1 MRLIQKVKSSIRK
14 SIDSFSCRNFPSKM
28 QLGSIRADNWFVLTD
43 SLSKALVYSGG
54 VGKDITFEFAL
65 ANDYGCRIYLFD
77 PSPTGKNTIAAL
89 GMPTNIYY
97 SPVGLAGKDS
107 TVSFGEPVNSLEGS
121 YRLGGE
127 QTVEFECRSI
137 SSLMR
142 ENGHDQIELLKI
154 DIEGFEYEVIEDI
167 ISNRLSIRQIAVEF
181 HDFYKDINRSSTRKA
196 IRLLKENG
204 YQLIHK
210 RGHDYTFTKFDR
222 L

>member
-1 MRLIQKVKSSIRK
+1 MIFLRSLKAFLRSC
-14 SIDSFSCRNFPSKM
+14 IDSFYNKEIVAKKKIGTSDCWY
-28 QLGSIRADNWFVLTD
+28 ILTD
-43 SLSKALVYSGG
+43 RISGEIVYSGG

-89 GMPTNIYY
+89 SMPTNIHY

-107 TVSFGEPVNSLEGS
+107 TVSFGEPVNPLEGS

-137 SSLMR
+137 SSLMK